1 MIRVT
6 ATPSLKK
13 YLEGFCGVFA
23 VALAQCFPGGEINVI
38 STLDS
43 YEEGED
49 GEGDLYDMTHVY
61 YEINHKTIDC
71 KGIRPVLAMAK
82 DMGIEPSDDRKTL
95 SDKDFN
101 TFTFSL
107 NQFKKQHS
115 DYVGTKAEIAEA
127 VKIIKENLAKYNP
140 DRTKTR
146 TEANLAVLAK
156 EMKIYTPVIKL
167 PKDVLHQAKVC
178 HKFLARRAKIYPL
191 SDVRNNKL
199 EGWCAVASVLLVYR
213 LKKLGYKNAQLH
225 VGAYGKMD
233 RKRIKKNVYEDVT
246 NHCWV
251 TLNKQIIDI
260 TAQQF
265 SGITASVYL
274 PNEKESKEYIG
285 KYTGGAATKE
295 LLGWPEEQS
304 PFVDRATKKLQTS
317 YLHELDKRIT
327 AFDKHASWWFTLT
340 KNEQKEYL
348 EAHPKSKL
356 QITASIVLAGHNID
370 GIPENMTVHHPA
382 LLAAIARGG
391 LRATAKQRG
400 NKYDVELHPEDR
412 KGFHKIAKGLF
423 SDTEPARR
431 SQYFDPRYADK
442 TVEEFEG
449 YKSNVIKPKPGV
461 ETKIKPLSQPNVI
474 YRGMSYEEFEN
485 FKRTGEIVSNSSYN
499 IGDEQKGLTYWSDNP
514 GQATTYANDFAPLQ
528 FKAIIGKPAYVVAAK
543 RPPES
548 DIKKVR
554 GTGEDEVG
562 VKVPIKKAD
571 VLAVWE
577 GTPFQYDTGS
587 FTLTD
592 EGVEE
597 GTLRPGGSSGSSS
610 WLRWE
615 RLGKSEATVNLHAAR
630 YAMIASSDARVEYT
644 PQRFST
650 QADLVNFAKQELDLL
665 NKGPYADQ
673 KTEDADMQFNMND
686 CIMELV
692 QQFAKQDH
700 SGSSAYYLIDVLN
713 KLMSYQPLTP
723 LTCDDSE
730 WMNVSEHSDTSHGPV
745 YQSIRCPAVF
755 KVGDNKPYY
764 LDGFVF
770 REPNGVG
777 FTSGDSRRYFTPPW
791 TPRTIEVP
799 VIQDHPDF
807 WPNILPDAPKVPFT
821 KGAIKDFKNAFVMG
835 RTREK
840 EGYPIPN
847 GCLDL
852 YFELVEEYE
861 HAFAFD
867 ILKAKSYVRISK
879 NRGQPPFILNIQEK
893 PSDDKDADQHSPQFT
908 LWHNGKDDFRL
919 SFALREGKQWTTKC
933 KIDTTAEPLR
943 AFKELIAMYKAKRNA
958 ASKGAYLAS
967 ASLKTTA
974 LKVAQDIKGTDER
987 TFILFKTL
995 LYWLTQK
1002 HTWLGQPKIVI
1013 KATDAPHVAWTMV
1026 LDYKHIYF
1034 NKNYSSSLDKT
1045 ELHKHVRKSV
1055 TNTFVTDNIK
1065 DVVIHEF
1072 GHLLTWK
1079 LLSEVPYPKIVAFM
1093 RCIFPKFSADI
1104 AKINNTAIPSSD
1116 ANVSYYGRKNGAEFL
1131 AETFSAATS
1140 NKTRNKFYS
1149 LKVAK
1154 VLWEGLDALGRNPNM
1169 NIQPA
1174 LARLRI
1180 AVEDHAADND
1190 NMVGEKVAANLEVLA
1205 RGAKASRILT
1215 HIKDGTPFITISA
1228 SRGELSP
1235 GENAKLTKELVGKL
1249 HKLPVSFIPV
1259 TGDFEE
1265 TLKDGTK
1272 KVATEHSFFIMPHRR
1287 PGEDL
1292 SIRAFKKIGM
1302 DLCKHFDQ
1310 QSIGF
1315 GDGKNISFIE
1325 QNGDEFHAG
1334 NAVTFDSHKIDHMMG
1349 FSRIGNKRF
1358 SFIEHER
1365 VHPDDSMADYG
1376 DHDWW
1381 QKLSKTEREQ
1391 YVKEHPQTKLE
1402 AAASDKN
1409 LYDSLVDHYGH
1420 AKEESNLQFKKAIHN
1435 WRNDYREIN
1444 KQVLARKPKP
1454 NKKLNKTIKLLDKA
1468 VASKITP
1475 FAFKAYRGVN
1485 PDVLAKMQEGKTY
1498 TSKRFNSVSINPL
1511 HAAIFGSLMHL
1522 QIPKGMPSYFVSNNN
1537 DDERELLLPRGTQF
1551 KIISKKRTHP
1561 SLNKYEVHA
1570 QVIPP
1575 KHKMEAAVKNI
1586 PGIKTLGNLG
1596 WRIKL
1601 QRFKDIDYMVEER
1614 KGKIFAMPFI
1624 NWRGTYYHLL
1634 GKDIKKIPYMPT
1646 EIVEIPDDALVAD
1659 MDIIDTVFTLRM
1671 SNNGK
1676 ITPENQ
1682 KVLDS
1687 YMESAVPYSE
1697 FKENPYMFSKPE
1709 IMLDRSNFKK
1719 VAGHVVLTTESD
1731 PDEDFTPL
1739 LGISVKPTKL
1749 EANLQAL
1756 ARSES
1761 LKYLD
1766 EGDLHSVMKEP
1777 APKAFMALLDKYADH
1792 GGLRGLVYE
1801 HDLFVWPAMAY
1812 THIEVGYKMGLV
1824 DEDEISPFFTVPI
1837 LSFYMNTNKDEV
1849 KEEWKW
1855 RIQEVAPSLFLGV
1868 EGIEP
1873 NVTGDDQA
1881 RSYKEVNQNSCMRKF
1896 LKYYNENSKAKV
1908 EANFA
1913 PDIEA
1918 EAAIPILNLW
1928 VGAYNDLGPN
1938 GTRDYLEEP
1947 TPVIE
1952 RFKAMRGG
1960 FMRKAKGKSAEEL
1973 TVMDELE
1980 QPEHRPEQDE
1990 PVLKKA
1996 KPYGSHG
2003 DEIDLTQQA
2012 ALSHDGV
2019 FDMRKPAMRTEYD
2032 QKIRH
2037 EIADYDDT
2045 YSQYA
2050 PQSNADGFLADN
2062 GLPRIGD
2069 AKYWTNGLKEAGYKA
2084 CIVTTVDGLKL
2095 FEFDKNQKP
2104 LYGTPKLSPLT

>member
-1 MIRVT
+1 
-6 ATPSLKK
+6 
-13 YLEGFCGVFA
+13 
-23 VALAQCFPGGEINVI
+23 
-38 STLDS
+38 
-43 YEEGED
+43 
-49 GEGDLYDMTHVY
+49 
-61 YEINHKTIDC
+61 
-71 KGIRPVLAMAK
+71 
-82 DMGIEPSDDRKTL
+82 
-95 SDKDFN
+95 
-101 TFTFSL
+101 
-107 NQFKKQHS
+107 
-115 DYVGTKAEIAEA
+115 
-127 VKIIKENLAKYNP
+127 
-140 DRTKTR
+140 
-146 TEANLAVLAK
+146 
-156 EMKIYTPVIKL
+156 
-167 PKDVLHQAKVC
+167 
-178 HKFLARRAKIYPL
+178 
-191 SDVRNNKL
+191 
-199 EGWCAVASVLLVYR
+199 
-213 LKKLGYKNAQLH
+213 
-225 VGAYGKMD
+225 
-233 RKRIKKNVYEDVT
+233 
-246 NHCWV
+246 
-251 TLNKQIIDI
+251 
-260 TAQQF
+260 
-265 SGITASVYL
+265 
-274 PNEKESKEYIG
+274 
-285 KYTGGAATKE
+285 
-295 LLGWPEEQS
+295 
-304 PFVDRATKKLQTS
+304 
-317 YLHELDKRIT
+317 
-327 AFDKHASWWFTLT
+327 
-340 KNEQKEYL
+340 
-348 EAHPKSKL
+348 
-356 QITASIVLAGHNID
+356 
-370 GIPENMTVHHPA
+370 
-382 LLAAIARGG
+382 
-391 LRATAKQRG
+391 
-400 NKYDVELHPEDR
+400 
-412 KGFHKIAKGLF
+412 
-423 SDTEPARR
+423 
-431 SQYFDPRYADK
+431 
-442 TVEEFEG
+442 
-449 YKSNVIKPKPGV
+449 
-461 ETKIKPLSQPNVI
+461 
-474 YRGMSYEEFEN
+474 MSYEEFEN

-943 AFKELIAMYKAKRNA
+943 AFKELIEMYKAKRNA

-1131 AETFSAATS
+1131 AETFSAATN

-1180 AVEDHAADND
+1180 AVDDHAADND

-1292 SIRAFKKIGM
+1292 SIRAFKKMGM

-1365 VHPDDSMADYG
+1365 VHPDDSTADYG

-1391 YVKEHPQTKLE
+1391 YVKEHPK
-1402 AAASDKN
+1402 
-1409 LYDSLVDHYGH
+1409 
-1420 AKEESNLQFKKAIHN
+1420 
-1435 WRNDYREIN
+1435 
-1444 KQVLARKPKP
+1444 
-1454 NKKLNKTIKLLDKA
+1454 
-1468 VASKITP
+1468 
-1475 FAFKAYRGVN
+1475 
-1485 PDVLAKMQEGKTY
+1485 
-1498 TSKRFNSVSINPL
+1498 
-1511 HAAIFGSLMHL
+1511 
-1522 QIPKGMPSYFVSNNN
+1522 
-1537 DDERELLLPRGTQF
+1537 
-1551 KIISKKRTHP
+1551 
-1561 SLNKYEVHA
+1561 
-1570 QVIPP
+1570 
-1575 KHKMEAAVKNI
+1575 
-1586 PGIKTLGNLG
+1586 
-1596 WRIKL
+1596 
-1601 QRFKDIDYMVEER
+1601 
-1614 KGKIFAMPFI
+1614 
-1624 NWRGTYYHLL
+1624 
-1634 GKDIKKIPYMPT
+1634 
-1646 EIVEIPDDALVAD
+1646 
-1659 MDIIDTVFTLRM
+1659 
-1671 SNNGK
+1671 
-1676 ITPENQ
+1676 
-1682 KVLDS
+1682 
-1687 YMESAVPYSE
+1687 
-1697 FKENPYMFSKPE
+1697 
-1709 IMLDRSNFKK
+1709 
-1719 VAGHVVLTTESD
+1719 
-1731 PDEDFTPL
+1731 
-1739 LGISVKPTKL
+1739 TKL

-1896 LKYYNENSKAKV
+1896 LKYYNENAKTKV

-1928 VGAYNDLGPN
+1928 AGAYNDLGPN